1 MLIFFSI
8 VLWYD
13 KRAEKTKGQIR
24 MESDVLKDILPFYQK
39 LEPEIRQGLEDAA
52 VMHQYEPGSVLHAG
66 KDDCAGLF
74 FIKTGRL
81 RAYIITE
88 DGKEVTLFRL
98 LEGDVCV
105 FSASCMLKNIT
116 FDIWVSAE
124 TGVEAVQVSAGIFRE
139 YTQKNILLSNFMNE
153 IVSSRMSDVM
163 WVLEQIL
170 FSSFDK
176 RLAGFLIEQSV
187 LEEKNQ
193 FRITHEQIA
202 NHLGSAREVVS
213 RMLKYFSNEGYIS
226 VHRGMIEIL
235 DEAALRRLSG

>member
-1 MLIFFSI
+1 M
-8 VLWYD
+8 
-13 KRAEKTKGQIR
+13 R
-24 MESDVLKDILPFYQK
+24 MELDVLKDILPFYQQ
-39 LEPEIRQGLEDAA
+39 LEPEIRQGLEHGAA
-52 VMHQYEPGSVLHAG
+52 MHQYEPGTILHAG
-66 KDDCAGLF
+66 KEDCAGLF

-88 DGKEVTLFRL
+88 DGKEITLFRL

-116 FDIWVSAE
+116 FDIWVSTE
-124 TGVEAVQVSAGIFRE
+124 TPVEAVQVPAGIFRE

-176 RLAGFLIEQSV
+176 RLAAFLVEQSV
-187 LEEKNQ
+187 LEEKTVL
-193 FRITHEQIA
+193 RITHEQIA

-213 RMLKYFSNEGYIS
+213 RMLKYFSKEGYIRI
-226 VHRGMIEIL
+226 HRGTIEIL
-235 DEAALRRLSG
+235 DETALRKLSG